1 VRINDIVENYIS
13 KRIKKDA
20 QIEAFNKQIQSAQK
34 EKQRAE
40 TKDEKD
46 VIRKRI
52 DSLQSKK
59 KTYLINKRKNKDLN
73 RITEAAEDTT
83 LERYRK
89 EIENEKKSSKR
100 RIQMTDDPLQKEKIK
115 DAAEKKIRDREKK
128 IETLKNKKIITPLP
142 YKKPEKKNL
151 MRGKPEATI
160 KGEGVMIDEKEIKA
174 ALDAFENDDFIT
186 AKEKLKTQIVQAKND
201 YLKNKLGLSG
211 DLSKDEKN

>member
-1 VRINDIVENYIS
+1 MRINDIVENYIS

-100 RIQMTDDPLQKEKIK
+100 RIQMTDDPYRKRK
-115 DAAEKKIRDREKK
+115 
-128 IETLKNKKIITPLP
+128 
-142 YKKPEKKNL
+142 
-151 MRGKPEATI
+151 
-160 KGEGVMIDEKEIKA
+160 
-174 ALDAFENDDFIT
+174 
-186 AKEKLKTQIVQAKND
+186 
-201 YLKNKLGLSG
+201 
-211 DLSKDEKN
+211 